1 MNEATSS
8 SVDHPHGDTASI
20 DLMQGVPQRSLFHH
34 RYMARLWRY
43 AKSYKGLLAATIIA
57 GSAGFLLAFVYPWLI
72 GNAIDTVIAPR
83 GEAAEWSHQER
94 VRWLMLL
101 TGIGLAAACC
111 HAAVAYIRGHTTVKL
126 GHRIAHHLRRDLFDH
141 FQRLSLHFYSKQR
154 TGTIVSRLI
163 HDVHQAT
170 GIIYGGII
178 VVGLDVGQL
187 IIALVLLSLISWKLT
202 LACVVVLP
210 LYALTFRIFN
220 PRVRRA
226 SEKVASHIGQ
236 ISGKVQERLAG
247 IAVVKTYGAEER
259 ESNRWERDNEEH
271 FERVVAQSD
280 IAHTVGAISEVLV
293 HTGTTIVIG
302 FGGYLA
308 MRGEMTAGDLTKF
321 LGFLGIMYGPVRRFA
336 DLNIVYQTSR
346 AAMERV
352 FRVFD
357 IKPKVS
363 EKDHPVTTSPVAGEV
378 AFEHVYFRYDD
389 LSDESIVKLDD
400 EGDSTVAE
408 VEPVKA
414 KWILDDV
421 TVRVTPGLRVALVG
435 PSGAGKTTL
444 VSMLPRLFD
453 VTEGSIRIDGI
464 DIRDYSL
471 KSLRDAIAV
480 VQQESFIFSGTVRE
494 NISYGKPNASQ
505 AHIEAAARAANAH
518 DFLRNLPHGYDTQ
531 LGERGVNLSGGQRQ
545 RLSIAR
551 AILKD
556 PRILILDEATSALDS
571 ESEAFVQEA
580 LNRLMNGR
588 TCFIIAHRLSTVK
601 DADLILVM
609 DNGRI
614 VETGKHDDLI
624 AQNGLYA
631 RLASRQFGIPET
643 QEASGEHVESLA
655 AAS

>member
-1 MNEATSS
+1 MNEAPSKQRS
-8 SVDHPHGDTASI
+8 GDTESNDSI
-20 DLMQGVPQRSLFHH
+20 DLMRGVPRRSLFHR

-43 AKSYKGLLAATIIA
+43 ARSYKGLLVASVISGT
-57 GSAGFLLAFVYPWLI
+57 AGFLLAFVYPWLI
-72 GNAIDTVIAPR
+72 GNAIDTIVAPR
-83 GEAAEWSHQER
+83 GEAAEWSESER
-94 VRWLMLL
+94 FRWLMTL
-101 TGIGLAAACC
+101 TGVGVAAACC

-187 IIALVLLSLISWKLT
+187 IIALILLSLISWQLT
-202 LACVVVLP
+202 AACVIVLP
-210 LYALTFRIFN
+210 LYALTFRILN

-259 ESNRWERDNEEH
+259 ESSRWERDNEEH
-271 FERVVAQSD
+271 YERVVAQSD

-302 FGGYLA
+302 YGGYLA

-357 IKPKVS
+357 ITPKVS
-363 EKDHPVTTSPVAGEV
+363 EKENPVRASPAAGEV
-378 AFEHVYFRYDD
+378 SFQHVFFRYDD
-389 LSDESIVKLDD
+389 MSDESVVKLDED
-400 EGDSTVAE
+400 PE
-408 VEPVKA
+408 EPGVNEQQA
-414 KWILDDV
+414 RSRWILDDI
-421 TVRVTPGLRVALVG
+421 TIDISPGLKVALVG

-453 VTEGSIRIDGI
+453 VTEGKILVDGL

-471 KSLRDAIAV
+471 KALRDAIAV
-480 VQQESFIFSGTVRE
+480 VQQESFVFSGSVRE
-494 NISYGKPNASQ
+494 NISYGRPGATQ
-505 AHIEAAARAANAH
+505 AQIEAAARAANAH
-518 DFLRNLPHGYDTQ
+518 DFLSNLPNGYDTR

-580 LNRLMNGR
+580 LNRLMAGR

-609 DNGRI
+609 KDGRI
-614 VETGKHDDLI
+614 VETGRHEDLV
-624 AQNGLYA
+624 AQGGVYA
-631 RLASRQFGIPET
+631 RLAARQFGIQEQPTDET
-643 QEASGEHVESLA
+643 ESAMAEA
-655 AAS
+655 